1 MAKRF
6 MIGDKSDRSAHIAM
20 HRGSAPSRATVL
32 SRPDRSGSNSAQL
45 PTRAPFNLQATVRV
59 LQRRP
64 SNLIDVWQDDQYV
77 RVLEDERGPILVE
90 VENRGTIDVPDVR
103 YCIRSGDP
111 SAAIAATLRRVL
123 GLDVVPAFLRFPVPI
138 DGPLRSTVVAL
149 RGMRPPRF
157 ADLFESFLNVVPFQQ
172 LSLDAGVSI
181 VGRLVR
187 RFGRPVEHDGRQ
199 YHAAPEARVIAAARL
214 DQLRACGLSRGKAQ
228 TLRNLARLI
237 EAGDLSEQEISRM
250 TSRQALGALM
260 ELPGIGPWSAALVLL
275 RGFGRLDVFPP
286 GDVGAARG
294 LRPLLQL
301 DPPTSI
307 DRAVERFG
315 DRRGYLYFC
324 GLGASLLARG
334 LIRSAEPAQGSRI
347 Y

>member
-1 MAKRF
+1 VVE
-6 MIGDKSDRSAHIAM
+6 S
-20 HRGSAPSRATVL
+20 V
-32 SRPDRSGSNSAQL
+32 QL
-45 PTRAPFNLQATVRV
+45 QTRAPFNLEATVRV

-64 SNLIDVWQDDQYV
+64 SNLVDVWREDHYV
-77 RVLEDERGPILVE
+77 RVLDMEGGPTLVE
-90 VENRGTIDVPDVR
+90 VLNGGTIDVPDVR
-103 YCIRSGDP
+103 YRIRSGDR
-111 SAAIAATLRRVL
+111 SAAVTATLRRVL
-123 GLDVVPAFLRFPVPI
+123 GLDVVPAFLQFPMPI

-157 ADLFESFLNVVPFQQ
+157 ASLFESFVSVVPFQQ
-172 LSLDAGVSI
+172 LSLEAGVSI
-181 VGRLVR
+181 VGRLAR
-187 RFGRPVEHDGRQ
+187 RFGRSVEHDGKQ
-199 YHAAPEARVIAAARL
+199 YHASPAARVVAATRL
-214 DQLRACGLSRGKAQ
+214 QELRACGLSQGKAQ
-228 TLRNLARLI
+228 TLRNLARMI
-237 EAGDLSEQEISRM
+237 EARELSEEEISRM
-250 TSRQALGALM
+250 TSQQALRALL

-301 DPPTSI
+301 DPRTSI

-334 LIRSAEPAQGSRI
+334 LIQAAPEQGRRS

>member
-1 MAKRF
+1 
-6 MIGDKSDRSAHIAM
+6 
-20 HRGSAPSRATVL
+20 
-32 SRPDRSGSNSAQL
+32 
-45 PTRAPFNLQATVRV
+45 V

-64 SNLIDVWQDDQYV
+64 SNSVDIWQDDRYV
-77 RVLEDERGPILVE
+77 RVVEIEERLCLVE

-103 YCIRSGDP
+103 CCIRSGDR
-111 SAAIAATLRRVL
+111 SAAVTATLRRML
-123 GLDVVPAFLRFPVPI
+123 GLDVVPEFLQFPVQI
-138 DGPLRSTVVAL
+138 RGPLRSTVIAL

-157 ADLFESFLNVVPFQQ
+157 ATLFESFVNVVPFQQ

-181 VGRLVR
+181 VGRLVQ
-187 RFGRPVEHDGRQ
+187 RFGLSVEHAGRQ
-199 YHAAPEARVIAAARL
+199 YHASPGARAIAAARL

-228 TLRNLARLI
+228 TLRNLARMI
-237 EAGDLSEQEISRM
+237 EARELSEEELSQM
-250 TSRQALGALM
+250 TSRQAMHALM

-294 LRPLLQL
+294 VGALLQL
-301 DPPTSI
+301 DQRTSI

-315 DRRGYLYFC
+315 DHRGYLYFC
-324 GLGASLLARG
+324 GLGSSLLAKG
-334 LIRSAEPAQGSRI
+334 LIHAAAPEQGRRS

>member
-1 MAKRF
+1 MS
-6 MIGDKSDRSAHIAM
+6 G
-20 HRGSAPSRATVL
+20 
-32 SRPDRSGSNSAQL
+32 SRPAQL
-45 PTRAPFNLQATVRV
+45 PTRAPFNLEATVRV

-64 SNLIDVWQDDQYV
+64 SNLVDVWQDAQYV
-77 RVLEDERGPILVE
+77 RVLELEQGPILVE
-90 VENRGTIDVPDVR
+90 VQNRGTIDVPDVR

-111 SAAIAATLRRVL
+111 SAAVTATLRRVL
-123 GLDVVPAFLRFPVPI
+123 GLDVVPAVLQFPVPI

-157 ADLFESFLNVVPFQQ
+157 VNLFESFVNVVPFQQ

-181 VGRLVR
+181 IGRLVQ
-187 RFGRPVEHDGRQ
+187 RFGRSVEHDGRQ
-199 YHAAPEARVIAAARL
+199 YHASPGARVIAAARL

-228 TLRNLARLI
+228 TLRNLARMI
-237 EAGDLSEQEISRM
+237 EARDLSEEEISRM
-250 TSRQALGALM
+250 TSSQALRALM

-294 LRPLLQL
+294 LAPLLQL
-301 DPPTSI
+301 DRPTSI
-307 DRAVERFG
+307 DLAVERFG

-334 LIRSAEPAQGSRI
+334 LIQNAAP
-347 Y
+347 

>member
-1 MAKRF
+1 M
-6 MIGDKSDRSAHIAM
+6 
-20 HRGSAPSRATVL
+20 
-32 SRPDRSGSNSAQL
+32 SAQL
-45 PTRAPFNLQATVRV
+45 PTRAPFHLQATVRV

-64 SNLIDVWQDDQYV
+64 SNLVDVWQDDHYLRVFEVEERLVLV
-77 RVLEDERGPILVE
+77 RI
-90 VENRGTIDVPDVR
+90 ENRGTIDVPDVR
-103 YCIRSGDP
+103 CCTSSGDV
-111 SAAIAATLRRVL
+111 SAAVTATLTRVL
-123 GLDVVPAFLRFPVPI
+123 GLDVVPALLRFPVPI
-138 DGPLRSTVVAL
+138 DGPLRSTVSAL

-157 ADLFESFLNVVPFQQ
+157 ANLFESFVNVVPFQQ

-187 RFGRPVEHDGRQ
+187 RFGRPMEHGGRQ
-199 YHAAPEARVIAAARL
+199 YYASPGARVIAEARL
-214 DQLRACGLSRGKAQ
+214 EQLRACGLSRGKAQ
-228 TLRNLARLI
+228 TLRTLARLI
-237 EAGDLSEQEISRM
+237 EKRELSEQELSQM
-250 TSRQALGALM
+250 PSPQALHALM

-286 GDVGAARG
+286 GDAGAARG
-294 LRPLLQL
+294 IGPLLQL
-301 DPPTSI
+301 DRGMSI

-334 LIRSAEPAQGSRI
+334 LIRP

>member
-1 MAKRF
+1 M
-6 MIGDKSDRSAHIAM
+6 
-20 HRGSAPSRATVL
+20 
-32 SRPDRSGSNSAQL
+32 
-45 PTRAPFNLQATVRV
+45 RV

-64 SNLIDVWQDDQYV
+64 TNSVDVWQDDRYLRLLQI
-77 RVLEDERGPILVE
+77 EERLCLVE

-103 YCIRSGDP
+103 YCIRSGEL
-111 SAAIAATLRRVL
+111 SAGDTAILRRVL
-123 GLDVVPAFLRFPVPI
+123 GLDVVPEFLQFPVPI
-138 DGPLRSTVVAL
+138 EGPLRSAVIAL

-157 ADLFESFLNVVPFQQ
+157 ANLFESFVNVVPFQQ

-181 VGRLVR
+181 VARLVQ
-187 RFGRPVEHDGRQ
+187 RFGLSVEHGGRQ
-199 YHAAPEARVIAAARL
+199 YHASPGAGIIAAARL
-214 DQLRACGLSRGKAQ
+214 NRLRACGLSLGKAQ
-228 TLRNLARLI
+228 TLRNLARMI
-237 EAGDLSEQEISRM
+237 EARELSEEGLSQM
-250 TSRQALGALM
+250 TSRQAMHALM

-294 LRPLLQL
+294 VGALLQL
-301 DPPTSI
+301 DRRTSI

-324 GLGASLLARG
+324 GLGSSLLAKG
-334 LIRSAEPAQGSRI
+334 LIDAAAPEQGKRS